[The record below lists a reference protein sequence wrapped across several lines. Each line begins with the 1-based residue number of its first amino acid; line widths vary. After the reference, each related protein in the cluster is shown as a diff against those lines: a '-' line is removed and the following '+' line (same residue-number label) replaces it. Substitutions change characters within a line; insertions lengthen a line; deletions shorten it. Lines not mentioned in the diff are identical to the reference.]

1 MFLKYDATK
10 GRRFMLRP
18 EQIRA
23 VEGNE
28 QQTRIYA
35 SVAGNPITFL
45 VTRPYSEIAQELE
58 QAISGA
64 DDVAA

>member
-23 VEGNE
+23 VEGND

-45 VTRPYSEIAQELE
+45 VARAYSDVAQELE
-58 QAISGA
+58 QAISA
-64 DDVAA
+64 TEEMAA